1 MPSLHSEI
9 IRSVQFWASLGGGDR
24 VACVEGG
31 SVLTY
36 GGLWER
42 SGWLAGV
49 LRGLGVGRDVVVV
62 AVVLPRSVDFV
73 VAVVG
78 VLRAGGAFVPV
89 DPEYPGERQ
98 GLMVGDSG
106 ARVVVC
112 RGDTRVAAVGA
123 AGGCQVV
130 DLDGVDA
137 GPGGGRPGAGGLA
150 DDGPAGGEV
159 PGAAAAYVIYTSGST
174 GRPKGVVV
182 EHRNLNHLHDLL
194 KGYRGLTGDDIVL
207 MFASVSF
214 DASVFEMVMAV
225 ANGARLAVVPNI
237 EFRGLEIGQFLADF
251 RVSVATLPPTLLE
264 ITRRRPLPDLRLL
277 ISAGSELGRG
287 VAERWAGPPWLLVNA
302 YGPTEGTVVATAGV
316 VGGGDGVVPS
326 IGGAVGGVAVY
337 VLDGGGGR
345 VGAGGVGEVF
355 IGGLGVARG
364 YVGDAV
370 LTAARF
376 VPDPF
381 CGVAGARM
389 YRTGD
394 LAVVLADGRLGFRG
408 RVDRQVQVRGFRV
421 EPVEVE
427 AALCEVAGVRQAAV
441 VVVPGAGGGAGVL
454 AGFVVGGAGV
464 SARGVREGLGVRVP
478 GYLVPDV
485 IEVVSHIPVTLSGKR
500 DEGALVA
507 VLEGRRA
514 ERASGVAGVRG
525 DEVVAG
531 IIRDAWCEVLGVEQV
546 GDDDDFFALGGD
558 SMRAIRVCHALERRG
573 IDLPLEDVFVNS
585 TPALQVMALRKARS
599 SGHDVEEPR

>member
-1 MPSLHSEI
+1 
-9 IRSVQFWASLGGGDR
+9 
-24 VACVEGG
+24 
-31 SVLTY
+31 
-36 GGLWER
+36 
-42 SGWLAGV
+42 
-49 LRGLGVGRDVVVV
+49 
-62 AVVLPRSVDFV
+62 
-73 VAVVG
+73 
-78 VLRAGGAFVPV
+78 
-89 DPEYPGERQ
+89 
-98 GLMVGDSG
+98 
-106 ARVVVC
+106 
-112 RGDTRVAAVGA
+112 
-123 AGGCQVV
+123 
-130 DLDGVDA
+130 
-137 GPGGGRPGAGGLA
+137 
-150 DDGPAGGEV
+150 
-159 PGAAAAYVIYTSGST
+159 
-174 GRPKGVVV
+174 
-182 EHRNLNHLHDLL
+182 
-194 KGYRGLTGDDIVL
+194 
-207 MFASVSF
+207 
-214 DASVFEMVMAV
+214 
-225 ANGARLAVVPNI
+225 
-237 EFRGLEIGQFLADF
+237 
-251 RVSVATLPPTLLE
+251 
-264 ITRRRPLPDLRLL
+264 
-277 ISAGSELGRG
+277 
-287 VAERWAGPPWLLVNA
+287 
-302 YGPTEGTVVATAGV
+302 
-316 VGGGDGVVPS
+316 
-326 IGGAVGGVAVY
+326 
-337 VLDGGGGR
+337 
-345 VGAGGVGEVF
+345 VF